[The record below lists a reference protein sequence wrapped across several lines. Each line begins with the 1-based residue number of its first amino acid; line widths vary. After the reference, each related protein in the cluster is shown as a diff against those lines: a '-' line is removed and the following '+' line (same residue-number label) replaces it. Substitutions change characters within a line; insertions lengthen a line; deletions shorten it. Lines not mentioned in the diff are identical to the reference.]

1 MFFYIQLLGACDTQ
15 PLENRRLG
23 LSAYDF
29 RSMQS
34 AMAQNPGH
42 RKAFIDYVTAS
53 STTSIDDICAW
64 TGVNCGDDSDID
76 RQVNAVMV
84 VGTGRYNW
92 KVNTAWIPHT
102 VESLYLTKVM
112 LERPT
117 KCRALPR
124 MTKFAYFSRCTMN
137 IIGKSDDV
145 FDLRDLP
152 KEMEELFI
160 RSVWVRGTVCI
171 QEVPQNFR
179 LLLIQSPQLK
189 KVVLGD
195 LDAPMKAFC
204 RLHFESSAR
213 EIDIIAS
220 SDAPLR
226 QRLGEINDGCSYW
239 ALGMSVER
247 DDIYRNTSRKLKYDW
262 ES

>member
-1 MFFYIQLLGACDTQ
+1 MLFYLQMLRSCDTQ
-15 PLENRRLG
+15 PLENRRFG
-23 LSAYDF
+23 LSEYDF

-34 AMAQNPGH
+34 AMDQHPGH

-64 TGVNCGDDSDID
+64 RGMKCIDHSDKD

-84 VGTGRYNW
+84 VGGRYNW

-102 VESLYLTKVM
+102 VESLYLTKVS
-112 LERPT
+112 LERPI

-124 MTKFAYFSRCTMN
+124 MTKFAFFSRFTMRM
-137 IIGKSDDV
+137 IKKSDDL

-152 KEMEELFI
+152 KSIEELFFG
-160 RSVWVRGTVCI
+160 RMWVGKTVCMK
-171 QEVPQNFR
+171 ELPQNFR
-179 LLLIQSPQLK
+179 LLLIQSPELK

-226 QRLGEINDGCSYW
+226 QRLAEINDGCSHW
-239 ALGMSVER
+239 ALDMSEKR
-247 DDIYRNTSRKLKYDW
+247 DDVYRNTSR
-262 ES
+262 